1 MVNTCY
7 KYLLFSHSGMP
18 LQPSDQLPDTVTHSA
33 IDICL
38 DSFYIVVPLFLYSSP
53 KSSCMKKMIFLLAT
67 VLLFS
72 FSTADTSLTKEER
85 KLAADFLSDTKN
97 EIRDAV
103 KGLSQA
109 QLQFRPAADK
119 WSVEDCLKHIAMSEQ
134 MLWGMVAGN
143 LKQPATP
150 EKRSEVKFKDEDVI
164 KNVEDRTNKVKTF
177 APLEPVN
184 TPFKTAE
191 EAMASFR
198 ENRDKLID
206 YVNTTND
213 DLRNHINQLPV
224 GVYDSFQ
231 MLLFIGAH
239 SNRHMKQINE
249 VKADPNF
256 PKN

>member
-1 MVNTCY
+1 
-7 KYLLFSHSGMP
+7 
-18 LQPSDQLPDTVTHSA
+18 
-33 IDICL
+33 
-38 DSFYIVVPLFLYSSP
+38 
-53 KSSCMKKMIFLLAT
+53 MKKMILLLST

-85 KLAADFLSDTKN
+85 KLAADFLTDTKN
-97 EIRDAV
+97 GIRDAV
-103 KGLSQA
+103 KGLSEA
-109 QLQFRPAADK
+109 QLKFRPAADK

-164 KNVEDRTNKVKTF
+164 KNVEDRSNKVKTF

-198 ENRDKLID
+198 DNRDKLIE

-239 SNRHMKQINE
+239 SNRHMQQINE